1 MNSLAF
7 SGLIVFF
14 SSLFSSILVLI
25 KGHKKPINLSWALF
39 SFLVALW
46 GIGFCL
52 TILAKEAEIA
62 LFWGRFHNV
71 IAIFIPVTFIVFIIL
86 FLEII
91 RPKTI
96 ALSIG
101 VTLGY
106 FLFCVFQPESFIPSV
121 SLKWYG
127 QFFYINPGSLY
138 VTFPILYS
146 LGVGFGLFECFLKL
160 GKFSELKNTQLTI
173 IFWGFIFGFSGG
185 GTTFPLVFNVPIYPF
200 GTWGIVFYVLA
211 SGYAIT
217 KHELLN
223 IKVVITRS
231 GAFLLT
237 LMIFATGY
245 VALLLPYR
253 HFISTQ
259 IDIPFVV
266 MSVIYGGLGVGL
278 YFHRIQQFFQT
289 SAYRKFLNFRYNFE
303 ETLKTA
309 SSQLVS
315 VQETGDVLDAIFA
328 IQSSLEIGDSYAIL
342 KEEDG
347 YNWYVLNRIRAEYE
361 QNEEIAKQKMGVE
374 PWMPEILRAFDTSKD
389 SVSTLGSL
397 PKSVQITLQEKLGL
411 DEKLPYLAIHSFKE
425 VQAVFIL
432 GQKLSEEEYTTE
444 ELSLFE
450 IMLNQAITVFERIMQ
465 TKKILDLNKELEL
478 NLTETTRLKNK
489 AIEVAKQLSHQ
500 AMMSTLMAGVSHEVR
515 NPITSMV
522 IGMAC
527 LAERLGGRE
536 KEVDEEAWTEESDE
550 NIEWEYPI
558 DVQLFRMML
567 GEEATQ
573 RLMAEWVQNG
583 YLTPEYLVS
592 SKFKAE
598 IVDIKPLELS
608 EKWRDRATDIKH
620 VFKNQL
626 KIHAVYRFVNMA
638 QQQFNRILGIVDNM
652 MKYGV
657 SGGGV
662 KKDIFT
668 KISGVSPDISEDIFN
683 ELVEKGYLDS
693 WGGILERFS
702 TRDRS
707 QRLDLS
713 TRLQPYHDEII
724 RVIEGSP
731 GVIKTRTDII
741 EVLNSTLGV
750 LSGNLHKKG
759 IEIKTDYEDNA
770 KPIMGDKLRFQQ
782 VFFNI
787 IFNAIQAFEGLEK
800 DPKTITISVK
810 FGSFRGQ
817 TAEIIDG
824 VEIILSDNG
833 PGIPE
838 ETLEKIFYP
847 FFSTKAPTGGKNAG
861 LGLSIVRDII
871 MNHGGFV
878 GVESE
883 VGKGTSFII
892 ALPTVT

>member
-1 MNSLAF
+1 
-7 SGLIVFF
+7 
-14 SSLFSSILVLI
+14 
-25 KGHKKPINLSWALF
+25 
-39 SFLVALW
+39 
-46 GIGFCL
+46 
-52 TILAKEAEIA
+52 
-62 LFWGRFHNV
+62 
-71 IAIFIPVTFIVFIIL
+71 
-86 FLEII
+86 
-91 RPKTI
+91 
-96 ALSIG
+96 
-101 VTLGY
+101 
-106 FLFCVFQPESFIPSV
+106 
-121 SLKWYG
+121 
-127 QFFYINPGSLY
+127 
-138 VTFPILYS
+138 
-146 LGVGFGLFECFLKL
+146 LKL